1 MELTNHHKDYA
12 LEWLLS
18 DEFKISKQQRD
29 MEQQKQQHRPSQSH
43 KRRASQQ
50 HDPVDQ
56 YDVDQYAASE
66 EHIAPPPAPP
76 AHYAE
81 AVPLHALEPGD
92 DEMDYRVLF
101 ITSVLG
107 LQITSDADS
116 GRNCIVEKCLS
127 RTAQTYIDRDSVMVK
142 VNETVIF
149 GMEYAAI
156 FRILQDAVLR
166 PPVMIQFR
174 TKRAHFN
181 AANGVQK
188 MNGGDGGKKGKKVRG
203 FLKVKIRR
211 GVQLKLQ
218 GSYCLV
224 QVGNAKLTSA
234 KLIEHTEPEW
244 NELIIFKNFR
254 PNEGKKAVISVY
266 DQNNSCV
273 GKTECVLPV
282 EFNKLQCDT
291 LPLELFG
298 GLCGIIQLNVII
310 VLKHTAQ
317 K

>member
-1 MELTNHHKDYA
+1 MA
-12 LEWLLS
+12 LS
-18 DEFKISKQQRD
+18 DEFKISKQQRER
-29 MEQQKQQHRPSQSH
+29 EQQREQNRPSVSH

-50 HDPVDQ
+50 QKLQHHDV
-56 YDVDQYAASE
+56 VE

-76 AHYAE
+76 GY
-81 AVPLHALEPGD
+81 LEPAD
-92 DEMDYRVLF
+92 DEVDYTVSF
-101 ITSVLG
+101 MTSVLG
-107 LQITSDADS
+107 LQMTSDADS
-116 GRNCIVEKCLS
+116 GRNCVVEKCLS
-127 RTAQTYIDRDSVMVK
+127 RTAQTYIDRDSVVVK
-142 VNETVIF
+142 VNDAVTL
-149 GMEYAAI
+149 GMEYGAV

-166 PPVMIQFR
+166 PPVLIQFR
-174 TKRAHFN
+174 TKKVHYNPIAV
-181 AANGVQK
+181 AL
-188 MNGGDGGKKGKKVRG
+188 GDEAKGKKGKKVRG

-234 KLIEHTEPEW
+234 KLIEHSDPEW

-266 DQNNSCV
+266 DQQNSCV
-273 GKTECVLPV
+273 GKTECVLPT

-291 LPLELFG
+291 MPLELFG